1 MIFSPHLLS
10 DLPDHPVQQL
20 LIFLP
25 HHLLINLGCGLVFLV
40 CLNQTLNL
48 SGLLGMEEIKKR
60 KNACVNSVGINVCSL
75 HCLARWWQC
84 SFFWGGLQ
92 IRYVCLYFPS
102 GLNVLI
108 YLKPSEGRGKS
119 AIHFTIRH
127 CPCFPGSQCTFCWT
141 FGIQQATRRVF

>member
-10 DLPDHPVQQL
+10 DLPDHPVHPASNL
-20 LIFLP
+20 FTMS
-25 HHLLINLGCGLVFLV
+25 LINKRELQSCI
-40 CLNQTLNL
+40 
-48 SGLLGMEEIKKR
+48 LGMLKPNIELIRPFRHGGDNKKEE
-60 KNACVNSVGINVCSL
+60 
-75 HCLARWWQC
+75 CLCEFCGDKCLLSALPGKMVAVF
-84 SFFWGGLQ
+84 FFWGGLQ

-127 CPCFPGSQCTFCWT
+127 CPCFPGSQRTFCWM
-141 FGIQQATRRVF
+141 FGIQQATWSVF